1 MEGGGGKGVNRVFWK
16 CFFHYGEGRGFDYG
30 GRGRLKPPGLQQ
42 TSQQRRDKG
51 CTLILFIYTVEGEGG
66 GGMEFIFMV
75 PSLEMWKE
83 EGGKGLIGFSGNCLI
98 FFYYE

>member
-1 MEGGGGKGVNRVFWK
+1 
-16 CFFHYGEGRGFDYG
+16 
-30 GRGRLKPPGLQQ
+30 
-42 TSQQRRDKG
+42 
-51 CTLILFIYTVEGEGG
+51 LILFIFTVEGEGG
-66 GGMEFIFMV
+66 GGMEFLFMV